1 MKMKQ
6 LNLIS
11 DWLVEQLHEGT
22 LFADFKHSY
31 LTE

>member
-11 DWLVEQLHEGT
+11 DWLVEQLYEGT
-22 LFADFKHSY
+22 LFADFKHSSS
-31 LTE
+31 TE